1 MKKNKLIVDYGYDF
15 ELLGIISPVK
25 DYKIAWAIN
34 NTLNFKFKKN
44 NDLKIEFINDKQ
56 LIISNYTFETENSL
70 LRLLKNKS
78 QSVSDLTFSY
88 LIPELKNF
96 DYFIKIEDEADT
108 FNQALLIKKIKT
120 IPLIQYITTIDAG
133 KLRSKENLLF

>member
-34 NTLNFKFKKN
+34 TALNIKFKKN

-78 QSVSDLTFSY
+78 QLISDSAFSF
-88 LIPELKNF
+88 LLPELKNF
-96 DYFIKIEDEADT
+96 DYFIKIEDEANT
-108 FNQALLIKKIKT
+108 FNRPLLISRIKNLP
-120 IPLIQYITTIDAG
+120 IIQYVTTIDAD
-133 KLRSKENLLF
+133 KLKSKENLIF